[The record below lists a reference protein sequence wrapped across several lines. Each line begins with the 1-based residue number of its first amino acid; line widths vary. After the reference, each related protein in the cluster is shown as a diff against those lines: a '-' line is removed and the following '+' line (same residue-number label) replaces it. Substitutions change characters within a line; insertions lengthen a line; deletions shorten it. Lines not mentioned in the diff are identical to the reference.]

1 MMWRA
6 AKRPDS
12 RPRQSV
18 TGRVSRRI
26 GAFYPGN
33 VALTLFK
40 FETGI
45 FLTDLI

>member
-1 MMWRA
+1 M
-6 AKRPDS
+6 
-12 RPRQSV
+12 
-18 TGRVSRRI
+18 GH
-26 GAFYPGN
+26 FYPGN